1 MRRTPLVWQLY
12 PPYLLIML
20 TALVAATFFTV
31 SSVAALYQRQ
41 LDERLESQARLIEY
55 PLSEPLLKGD
65 YARVDAIAK
74 ELARAARIRA
84 TVVLADGQV
93 VGDSH
98 EPPEIMDNHADRPE
112 VAQALKGTVGHS
124 TRFSATV
131 RQRQTYVA
139 VPLFDHGEVIAAVR
153 TSVPAATVAGA
164 IRSVYGRVLLATVA
178 ITILAALGSFLASR
192 RVVRQLDLVKQGAVH
207 YAAGDLLHRV
217 PPPDSEE
224 LAQIAE
230 SMNAMGAELQKRMD
244 AIVNQRNQ
252 LEVVLAS
259 MIEGVL
265 AFDVEE
271 RLLSMNKA
279 AADLF
284 QIDSDDAVG
293 KSMAEVIR
301 HTDLQRFVKRTL
313 ESHQHIDGDIM
324 LYQSGERTLHAH
336 GTVLR
341 DARGECHGALLVL
354 NDVTNL
360 RRLENARR
368 DFVANVSH
376 EIRTPITS
384 IKGYVETLLDG
395 ALDEPDDAR
404 RFLAIVLRQAD
415 RLDSL
420 VSDLL
425 TLSRIEEEVE
435 KEELQLERGKLRPVL
450 ESAIQVCE
458 AMALSKRI
466 RVTLE
471 CDTTLEARINGPLL
485 EQAITNLLDNAIK
498 YSPSE
503 SEVRVTATRQG
514 DELVIDVRDEGCG
527 IEAQHLERVFE
538 RFYRVDRARSRKLG
552 GTGLGLAIVKHIV
565 RLHGGRAGVA
575 STPGKGSVFSI
586 YLPSTS

>member
-20 TALVAATFFTV
+20 TALGAATFFTV

-41 LDERLESQARLIEY
+41 LDDRLESQARLIEY
-55 PLSEPLLKGD
+55 PLTEPLLKGN
-65 YARVDAIAK
+65 YARVDAITK
-74 ELARAARIRA
+74 ELARAARVRA
-84 TVVLADGQV
+84 TVILPDGKV
-93 VGDSH
+93 IGDSH
-98 EPPEIMDNHADRPE
+98 EPPEVIDNHADRPE
-112 VAQALKGTVGHS
+112 IAQALKGAVGHA

-139 VPLFDHGEVIAAVR
+139 VPLLDHGKVLAVVR
-153 TSVPAATVAGA
+153 TSVPAATVAETIG
-164 IRSVYGRVLLATVA
+164 SVYGRILMATA
-178 ITILAALGSFLASR
+178 LIALLAALGSYVAAR
-192 RVVRQLDLVKQGAVH
+192 RVGRQLEWVKQGAVY
-207 YAAGDLLHRV
+207 YAAGDLSHRL
-217 PPPDSEE
+217 PAPDSEE

-230 SMNAMGAELQKRMD
+230 SMNAMGAELQQRMD
-244 AIVNQRNQ
+244 AIISQRNQ

-259 MIEGVL
+259 MVEGVL

-271 RLLSMNKA
+271 RLLSMNRA

-284 QIDSDDAVG
+284 QVDPADAIG

-313 ESHQHIDGDIM
+313 ESHLQADGDIV
-324 LYQSGERTLHAH
+324 LYRNGERTLHAH

-341 DARGECHGALLVL
+341 DARGRCHGALLVL

-404 RFLAIVLRQAD
+404 RFLTIVLRQAD
-415 RLDSL
+415 RLDAL

-435 KEELQLERGKLRPVL
+435 KEELKLELGKLRPVL

-458 AMALSKRI
+458 TLAVTKGI
-466 RVTLE
+466 RMTLE
-471 CDTTLEARINGPLL
+471 CDPTLEARINGPLL
-485 EQAITNLLDNAIK
+485 EQAVTNLLDNAIK
-498 YSPSE
+498 YSPSA
-503 SEVRVTATRQG
+503 SEVRVIATRKG
-514 DELVIDVRDEGCG
+514 EELAIDVCDEGCG

-586 YLPSTS
+586 YLPNSS